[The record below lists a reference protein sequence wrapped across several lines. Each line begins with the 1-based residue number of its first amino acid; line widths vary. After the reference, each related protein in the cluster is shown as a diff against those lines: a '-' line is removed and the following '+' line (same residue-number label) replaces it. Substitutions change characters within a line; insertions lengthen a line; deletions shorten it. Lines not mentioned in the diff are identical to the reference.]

1 MTPHT
6 RIPEL
11 LAPAGGPESL
21 RAAVLNGADA
31 IYLGI
36 DRLNARRSAENFTS
50 ETLADACAF
59 AHLRATKVYLTANVL
74 VLQAEMDDALRV
86 IADAWASGI
95 DAVIV
100 QDLGLLA
107 ALRMQLP
114 EVRVHASTQLNAHST
129 ATVRVLGES
138 GVSRVTLARE
148 VSVAEIAGFVRAV
161 PEVEIESFVHGALC
175 MCYSGQCLM
184 SSLIGGR
191 SANRGT
197 CAQPCRLPYELA
209 GDGGRIADTPGA
221 YLLSPKDLAGIAMLP
236 ELAASG
242 VAALKIEGR
251 MKSPEYVALVTGVY
265 RSALDRLARDAEGF
279 AVRDGEFDVLT
290 EAFSRGFSPAYL
302 GRERGNAMMS
312 YTRPNNRGVLVGRV
326 TSTSPGSA
334 TVALERQLAAEDTV
348 EFWTRQGRF
357 AQTVGA
363 LSTEQG
369 PVHVAQAGAKATIAV
384 DRPVYSGDR
393 VFRVQN
399 DALLQAA
406 RRSFASD
413 VGTSDVRIGVRVV
426 VGEPLSV
433 EIRDHESHVGSAQ
446 GDVVERART
455 KAVTADEIAEHV
467 GRLGGTRYAAA
478 GWDIELSPDAGV
490 GFSALHR
497 VRRLAIEALETECL
511 RPWAGRVRRLVTAPA
526 LPQRSRRESGT
537 EGLRVVAA
545 ADSLEVASVALRE
558 GADEVHVPAWAL
570 HGAEIPA
577 GVVPVLPRI
586 SHDAEFGVHLSVAQ
600 SAGRAVASTLGAL
613 REAGRVG
620 IDVAAHWSLNATNPW
635 SVAALAELGAREVWL
650 SPELAGAQIRDVAAS
665 SDVSLGIAV
674 WGRQEVMVTEHCV
687 LMAKGDCDR
696 ACAVCER
703 RARPSALR
711 DRKGYLFP
719 VKTDPT
725 GRTHIYNSVP
735 LDLVRVLP
743 EILTSGVSAVR
754 IDLDTEEAEAAAA
767 AVAHLRRAIDSVVAG
782 HDTPA
787 PRPGETTTGHYFR
800 GVR

>member
-31 IYLGI
+31 VYLGI

-74 VLQAEMDDALRV
+74 VLQAEMDDALQV

-191 SANRGT
+191 SANRGM
-197 CAQPCRLPYELA
+197 CAQPCRLPYELTR
-209 GDGGRIADTPGA
+209 GEGRIADTPGA

-236 ELAASG
+236 ELAVTG
-242 VAALKIEGR
+242 VSALKIEGR

-265 RSALDRLARDAEGF
+265 RSALDRLAGGADDY
-279 AVRDGEFDVLT
+279 AVRDGEFDVLA

-302 GRERGNAMMS
+302 ARERGNSMMS
-312 YTRPNNRGVLVGRV
+312 YTRPNNRGVLIGRV
-326 TSTSPGSA
+326 TSTSPSRA

-357 AQTVGA
+357 AQAVGP
-363 LSTEQG
+363 LSTEHG
-369 PVHVAQAGAKATIAV
+369 SVHVAQAGTKASITV
-384 DRPVYSGDR
+384 DRPVYTGDR

-399 DALLQAA
+399 DALLNAA
-406 RRSFASD
+406 RRSFSGD
-413 VGTSDVRIGVRVV
+413 DGTCDVRVAVRVV

-433 EIRDHESHVGSAQ
+433 HVRDQAGHVGSAE

-467 GRLGGTRYAAA
+467 GRLGGTRYAAT

-497 VRRLAIEALETECL
+497 VRRHAIEALERDIL
-511 RPWAGRVRRLVTAPA
+511 RPWADRVGRPVKAPELPKRIRHGSGVAALRL
-526 LPQRSRRESGT
+526 
-537 EGLRVVAA
+537 VAA
-545 ADSLEVASVALRE
+545 ADSLEVAAAALAQ

-570 HGAEIPA
+570 RDPEIPA

-586 SHDAEFGVHLSVAQ
+586 SHDAEFGAQLAVAR
-600 SAGRAVASTLGAL
+600 SAGCAVASTLGAL
-613 REAGRVG
+613 GEAGRGG
-620 IDVAAHWSLNATNPW
+620 IDVAAHWSLNAANPW
-635 SVAALAELGAREVWL
+635 TVAALAALGASQVWL
-650 SPELAGAQIRDVAAS
+650 SPELSGAQIHDIAVS
-665 SDVSLGIAV
+665 SDVSVGIAV

-687 LMAKGDCDR
+687 LMAERDCDR
-696 ACAVCER
+696 ACTACER
-703 RARPSALR
+703 RQTKSALK

-735 LDLVRVLP
+735 LDLVRILP

-754 IDLDTEEAEAAAA
+754 IDLDTEEVDSAAA
-767 AVAHLRRAIDSVVAG
+767 AVSHLRRAIDAVVAG
-782 HDTPA
+782 GDTLA
-787 PRPGETTTGHYFR
+787 QRPGETTTGHYFR